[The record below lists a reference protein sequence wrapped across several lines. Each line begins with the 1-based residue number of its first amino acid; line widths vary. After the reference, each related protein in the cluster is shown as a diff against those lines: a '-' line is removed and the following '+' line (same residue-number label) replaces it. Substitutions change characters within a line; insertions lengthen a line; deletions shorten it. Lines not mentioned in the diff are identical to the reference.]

1 VLAGRVV
8 GALRDDLPAV
18 VDAGGV
24 GHGEARFSRDE
35 VGQALECSP
44 VSTIAPPGPCPTITP
59 ESLIAS
65 GEMFRPRSIIFPPND
80 PRSVTVYVDAIAG
93 AADEPSSQAE
103 MRAPERARRAADA
116 RLAGLLADRIV
127 GRLIGRIG
135 SSSVVPRSSRHPDA
149 LRPVPAT
156 CKSSDLHHARAVA
169 ILPTDAPRIF
179 SVGEGTAR
187 GRRQNRRG
195 ARDGLRRVADCSLPG
210 RSWRPDVGSSTNCG
224 PSDWS
229 NAPCQDPCLSHSPHP
244 RQSP

>member
-1 VLAGRVV
+1 M
-8 GALRDDLPAV
+8 
-18 VDAGGV
+18 
-24 GHGEARFSRDE
+24 F
-35 VGQALECSP
+35 P

-65 GEMFRPRSIIFPPND
+65 GEIFRPRSIISPPND
-80 PRSVTVYVDAIAG
+80 PRSVTVYVDALAG

-135 SSSVVPRSSRHPDA
+135 SSSVVPRSSRHPD
-149 LRPVPAT
+149 
-156 CKSSDLHHARAVA
+156 LHHARAVA

-179 SVGEGTAR
+179 SVGEGTAC
-187 GRRQNRRG
+187 GRRQDRRG
-195 ARDGLRRVADCSLPG
+195 ARDGLRRVAGCSLPG

-229 NAPCQDPCLSHSPHP
+229 NAPCQDPCLSHSPYP